1 MQVKNE
7 NVSKNELT
15 GEFVI
20 NKKYCF
26 CCSKEIK
33 IYFFMTKDKL
43 LFYYDDKK
51 TKLYKEIL
59 RTLVLAINHRFRTE
73 QDKHKISIYY
83 LEKENSLIIKEL
95 KLKASTRNDT
105 DKWIHIL
112 NKKIKP
118 KRFEFPTLSNNYIK
132 ANNIFHFKNN
142 CDFYVE
148 LSKLEYILL
157 KNKFRHIFEIYR
169 NTPKYQNSTNNS
181 NENELLNKK

>member
-7 NVSKNELT
+7 NVSETELK
-15 GEFVI
+15 GEFLI

-26 CCSKEIK
+26 CCNKVIT

-43 LFYYDDKK
+43 LFYYDNKK

-59 RTLVLAINHRFRTE
+59 RILVLAINRRFRTE
-73 QDKHKISIYY
+73 EDKHKLSIYY
-83 LEKENSLIIKEL
+83 LEQENSSIIKEL
-95 KLKASTRNDT
+95 KLKASTRNET

-118 KRFEFPTLSNNYIK
+118 KRFEFPNLSNNYAK
-132 ANNIFHFKNN
+132 ANKKFNYKNN

-169 NTPKYQNSTNNS
+169 NSPKYQISTNGS